1 MASRDNKLVNLDTFK
16 ADSGGLLNRLARNIT
31 NKLEDKLENAVEDL
45 FAKGLKKIGLSD
57 GIAAELSARFGDSL
71 TSGLEDKYFQTFT
84 SEMKRAS
91 CADIRNNFNPSTGN
105 IIGASAAAET
115 YVDAIQRASNRISAG
130 DGLPTMQFP
139 DHISD
144 RYYMTFKFKQYQ
156 RPAPE
161 TRGELRFVQAF
172 ALPLPK
178 GIRETFEIS
187 IDQESTGTAGGVAD
201 AVQKALVPGANKAQ
215 VAKDAAIALLYSKA
229 VQTTGDLNAGAG
241 NTLGQV
247 TGAVPNPHVQALF
260 SGVPLRQHRFEWTF
274 APRNP
279 RESQQLM
286 EILKAMKAFSLP
298 AFSSLGTQALAYPFL
313 CQPELIIGKNKAVPG
328 KENKQLIMFSPCLIQ
343 SVEINYS
350 PQGLPA
356 FFEGTHHPAFVEVS
370 ISMLETEMQTAD
382 RYGRQ
387 GGDRIEEMWNKLLD
401 GLEKGSGL
409 NLRNELKELNDS
421 ITKGIQP
428 SASAETPTRTGT

>member
-1 MASRDNKLVNLDTFK
+1 MASRDNKLVNLDNFK
-16 ADSGGLLNRLARNIT
+16 KDAGGLLNKFAKNIT

-57 GIAAELSARFGDSL
+57 SIAAELSARFGDAL

-91 CADIRNNFNPSTGN
+91 CADIRNNFNPKTGN
-105 IIGASAAAET
+105 IVGASGAAET
-115 YVDAIQRASNRISAG
+115 YVDAIQRASNRVSV
-130 DGLPTMQFP
+130 DGLPTLQFP

-144 RYYMTFKFKQYQ
+144 RYYMAFKFKQYQ

-161 TRGELRFVQAF
+161 TKGTLKFVQAF

-187 IDQESTGTAGGVAD
+187 IDQEATGSVGGIAD
-201 AVQKALVPGANKAQ
+201 AVQKALVPGANKAV
-215 VAKDAAIALLYSKA
+215 VAKEAAIALLYSKA
-229 VQTTGDLNAGAG
+229 VQATGDIGS
-241 NTLGQV
+241 TVGQT

-279 RESQQLM
+279 RESEQLM
-286 EILKAMKAFSLP
+286 TMLKAMKAFSLP

-313 CQPELIIGKNKAVPG
+313 CQPELVIGG
-328 KENKQLIMFSPCLIQ
+328 KDKDGKSMKEPLIMFSPCLIQ

-356 FFEGTHHPAFVEVS
+356 FFEGTHHPAFIEVS

-387 GGDRIEEMWNKLLD
+387 GGDRLQEMWSKLVD
-401 GLEKGSGL
+401 KLEKGSGL
-409 NLRNELKELNDS
+409 KLKDTLKEVNDS
-421 ITKGIQP
+421 IKGIG
-428 SASAETPTRTGT
+428 ASDKSDLPAKTGT